1 MHKMRERRT
10 TTQDI
15 TWFLDLFDTE
25 KIDLDPPYQRRS
37 VWTRKDKQYFL
48 DTIFKK
54 YPCPAV
60 FLHKTQD
67 DKGRATYHVVDG
79 KQRLQTI
86 FDFVSNKIPLGMDIG
101 DERLNGKR
109 WKQIE
114 DAELKRPFWDYVIPV
129 DLLTTID
136 KTIVDEIFDRLNRN
150 SRKLERQELRHA
162 KYDGWFINLVEKIAE
177 ITWLKTIGI
186 VTTGRAKRMK
196 DVQFVSELAI
206 VLIKKDVSGF
216 DQDELDETYALYDNT
231 DEETF
236 LFNVEEFELNFMALF
251 SALLKV
257 NDVNNVIKDNSRLNV
272 IYSFFSYLC
281 ISKLESI
288 IQETISYED
297 VANKL
302 KRFLELVAED
312 SSGDANV
319 DLFRKNLLGANTE
332 YQQRKNR
339 LDSLTAYMES

>member
-1 MHKMRERRT
+1 MMSERRT

-15 TWFLDLFDTE
+15 TWFLDLCDSE

-67 DKGRATYHVVDG
+67 ERGRATYHVVDG

-86 FDFVSNKIPLGMDIG
+86 FDFVKNKIPLGHDIG

-114 DAELKRPFWDYVIPV
+114 DAELKKGFWDYVIPV

-136 KTIVDEIFDRLNRN
+136 KAIVDEIFDRLNRN

-162 KYDGWFINLVEKIAE
+162 KYDGWFIDLVEKTAE
-177 ITWLKTIGI
+177 IPWLKTIGI
-186 VTTGRAKRMK
+186 VTAGRVKRMK
-196 DVQFVSELAI
+196 DVQFVSELAM
-206 VLIKKDVSGF
+206 VLIKKDVCGF
-216 DQDELDETYALYDNT
+216 DQDDLDEVYARYDNPE
-231 DEETF
+231 DEEF
-236 LFNVEEFELNFMALF
+236 DFNSEQFEEQFYELF
-251 SALLKV
+251 SVLYRI
-257 NDVNNVIKDNSRLNV
+257 NEINNVIKENAKLNI
-272 IYSFFSYLC
+272 IYSIFSYLC
-281 ISKLESI
+281 LHKLDSIVDKTIDCESI
-288 IQETISYED
+288 A
-297 VANKL
+297 VKL
-302 KRFLELVAED
+302 KDFLDIVKTDSTDELV
-312 SSGDANV
+312 
-319 DLFRKNLLGANTE
+319 LKFRKNLVGANTE
-332 YQQRKNR
+332 YQQRQNR
-339 LDSLTAYMES
+339 LDAMVEFMDK

>member
-1 MHKMRERRT
+1 MMSERRT

-15 TWFLDLFDTE
+15 TWFLDLFDSE

-67 DKGRATYHVVDG
+67 ERGRATYHVVDG

-86 FDFVSNKIPLGMDIG
+86 IEFFQNKIPLGQDIG

-114 DAELKRPFWDYVIPV
+114 DPDLKKGFWDYVIPV

-162 KYDGWFINLVEKIAE
+162 KYDGWFIELVERVAE
-177 ITWLKTIGI
+177 MPWLKDMGI
-186 VTTGRAKRMK
+186 VTAGRAKRMK
-196 DVQFVSELAI
+196 DVQFVSELALS
-206 VLIKKDVSGF
+206 LIKNDVCGF
-216 DQDELDETYALYDNT
+216 DQDDLDEVYATYDNPE
-231 DEETF
+231 DEC
-236 LFNVEEFELNFMALF
+236 FNFDAEEFELK
-251 SALLKV
+251 LLEIISVMKNM
-257 NDVNNVIKDNSRLNV
+257 NDINNVIRENSKLNILYSIFNYLSLIKIDDIINKTFSHEEFSDKLKVFFDAVSGNSEDPNV
-272 IYSFFSYLC
+272 IMFRS
-281 ISKLESI
+281 
-288 IQETISYED
+288 
-297 VANKL
+297 N
-302 KRFLELVAED
+302 LV
-312 SSGDANV
+312 
-319 DLFRKNLLGANTE
+319 GANTE
-332 YQQRKNR
+332 YQQRINR
-339 LDSLTAYMES
+339 LNALVAFMDS

>member
-1 MHKMRERRT
+1 MMSERRT

-15 TWFLDLFDTE
+15 TWFLDLFDSQ

-67 DKGRATYHVVDG
+67 ERGRATYHVVDG

-86 FDFVSNKIPLGMDIG
+86 IEFFQNKIPLGQDIG

-114 DAELKRPFWDYVIPV
+114 DPELKKGFWDYVIPV

-162 KYDGWFINLVEKIAE
+162 KYDGWFIELVERTAE
-177 ITWLKTIGI
+177 IPWLKDMGI

-196 DVQFVSELAI
+196 DVQFISELALS
-206 VLIKKDVSGF
+206 LIKNDVCGF
-216 DQDELDETYALYDNT
+216 DQDDLDEVYAKYDNPE
-231 DEETF
+231 DEY
-236 LFNVEEFELNFMALF
+236 FNFDSEEFEEKFLELF
-251 SALLKV
+251 AVLKSM
-257 NDVNNVIKDNSRLNV
+257 NEFNNVIREN
-272 IYSFFSYLC
+272 
-281 ISKLESI
+281 SKLNILYSIFNYLSLTKIESI
-288 IQETISYED
+288 MDKTFPYE
-297 VANKL
+297 ATAIKL
-302 KRFLELVAED
+302 KDFLDAVNGDSQDENVVQFRNNLV
-312 SSGDANV
+312 
-319 DLFRKNLLGANTE
+319 GANTE
-332 YQQRKNR
+332 YQQRANR
-339 LDSLTAYMES
+339 LGALVKFMDN